1 MNIEEIPH
9 KGIIL
14 IVDDTPTNLGV
25 LFDFLADS
33 GFKVLVARD
42 GESAIQKVEYALPDL
57 ILLDVLMPGMD
68 GFETC
73 RCLKGNQATKDIPVV
88 FMTALTE
95 TVDKIRGLNLGAVDY
110 ITKPLQHEEVLA
122 RVTSHLRIQNLTKKL
137 KEQNV
142 RLKQEIQERTRA
154 EEALLKLKEELEE
167 RVEERTVELSQSN
180 ALLKQEIQER
190 ISTEAAL
197 QQSEARYRE
206 QAHQL
211 ELALRQLQQAQ
222 SQLIQ
227 SEQLALGQLVAGVA
241 HEMNNPVNFIYGNI
255 THADRYT
262 QDLLHL
268 LNLYTK
274 ELTNPGPTIIEEAQ
288 AIDLEFLLEDLPK
301 LLGSMKVGAER
312 IREIVQSLRNFSRVD
327 EAQMKPVNI
336 HDGLDSTLL
345 ILNNRLKSK
354 SDYPGIQIV
363 KEYGKLPPVECYA
376 GQLNQAFMN
385 LLSSVID
392 TLEEY
397 DRKRSPEEIH
407 FSRSTI
413 RICTEVT
420 DREFVTIQITD
431 NGPGMT
437 EEVRTRLFDPF
448 YTPKTNGKSTKI
460 GLALSYQIV
469 VDKHGGQMQCISAPG
484 QGTEFIIAI
493 PIRQD
498 LQKTPSFQSI

>member
-1 MNIEEIPH
+1 MNVEIPH

-14 IVDDTPTNLGV
+14 IVDDTPTNLGI

-33 GFKVLVARD
+33 GFKILVARD
-42 GESAIQKVEYALPDL
+42 GESAIQKVEYAPPDL

-73 RCLKGNQATKDIPVV
+73 RLLKANQATKDIPVI

-95 TVDKIRGLNLGAVDY
+95 TADKVRGLNLGAVDY

-122 RVTSHLRIQNLTKKL
+122 RVTIHLSIQNLTKKL

-142 RLKQEIQERTRA
+142 RLEQEIQERTRV
-154 EEALLKLKEELEE
+154 EEALLQLKEEQEE

-190 ISTEAAL
+190 ISTEAVL

-211 ELALRQLQQAQ
+211 ELAFRQLQQTQ

-227 SEQLALGQLVAGVA
+227 SEQLASLGQLVAGVA
-241 HEMNNPVNFIYGNI
+241 HEMNNPVNFIYGNV
-255 THADRYT
+255 THADHYT
-262 QDLLHL
+262 QDLMHL
-268 LNLYTK
+268 LNLYAK
-274 ELTNPGPTIIEEAQ
+274 EFPNPGPTITEEAQ
-288 AIDLEFLLEDLPK
+288 AIDLEFLVEDLPK
-301 LLGSMKVGAER
+301 LLGSMKIGVER

-354 SDYPGIQIV
+354 PDYPGIQII

-376 GQLNQAFMN
+376 GQLNQVFMN

-413 RICTEVT
+413 RICTEIT
-420 DREFVTIQITD
+420 DRGFVTIQITD
-431 NGPGMT
+431 NGPSMT
-437 EEVRTRLFDPF
+437 EEVRTHLFDPF
-448 YTPKTNGKSTKI
+448 YTPKTNGKGTKI
-460 GLALSYQIV
+460 GLSLSYQIV

-484 QGTEFIIAI
+484 QGTEFIMAI

>member
-1 MNIEEIPH
+1 MSEEIPH

-14 IVDDTPTNLGV
+14 IVDDTPINLGV

-33 GFKVLVARD
+33 GFKILVARD
-42 GESAIQKVEYALPDL
+42 GESAIQKGEYALPDL

-73 RCLKGNQATKDIPVV
+73 RQLKANQVTKDIPVI
-88 FMTALTE
+88 FMTALSE
-95 TVDKIRGLNLGAVDY
+95 TVDKVRGLSLGAVDY

-122 RVTSHLRIQNLTKKL
+122 RITVQLSIQSLTKKL

-142 RLKQEIQERTRA
+142 LLEQEIQERTRV
-154 EEALLKLKEELEE
+154 EKALLQLKEELEE
-167 RVEERTVELSQSN
+167 RVEERTLELSHSN

-190 ISTEAAL
+190 ISTEAVL

-211 ELALRQLQQAQ
+211 ELAFRQLQQTQ
-222 SQLIQ
+222 GQLIQ
-227 SEQLALGQLVAGVA
+227 SEQLASLGQLVAGVA

-255 THADRYT
+255 THAERYT
-262 QDLLHL
+262 QDLLYL

-274 ELTNPGPTIIEEAQ
+274 ELTNPGPTILEEAQ
-288 AIDLEFLLEDLPK
+288 AIDLDFLVEDLPK
-301 LLGSMKVGAER
+301 LLGSMKIGAER

-354 SDYPGIQIV
+354 ADYPGIQIV

-376 GQLNQAFMN
+376 GQMNQAFIN
-385 LLSSVID
+385 VLSSVID
-392 TLEEY
+392 ALEEY
-397 DRKRSPEEIH
+397 DHKRSPEEIH

-420 DREFVTIQITD
+420 DRGFVTIQIID
-431 NGPGMT
+431 NGPGIA
-437 EEVRTRLFDPF
+437 EEVRPHLFDPF
-448 YTPKTNGKSTKI
+448 FTPKTNGKSTKV
-460 GLALSYQIV
+460 GLSLTYQIV
-469 VDKHGGQMQCISAPG
+469 VNQHGGQMQCISAPG
-484 QGTEFIIAI
+484 QGTKFIIAI
-493 PIRQD
+493 PIRQN
-498 LQKTPSFQSI
+498 LQKTPSFESM

>member
-25 LFDFLADS
+25 LFDLLADS

-73 RCLKGNQATKDIPVV
+73 RCLKVNQATKDIPVV

-312 IREIVQSLRNFSRVD
+312 IRGEHSRW
-327 EAQMKPVNI
+327 
-336 HDGLDSTLL
+336 
-345 ILNNRLKSK
+345 
-354 SDYPGIQIV
+354 
-363 KEYGKLPPVECYA
+363 
-376 GQLNQAFMN
+376 
-385 LLSSVID
+385 
-392 TLEEY
+392 
-397 DRKRSPEEIH
+397 
-407 FSRSTI
+407 
-413 RICTEVT
+413 
-420 DREFVTIQITD
+420 
-431 NGPGMT
+431 
-437 EEVRTRLFDPF
+437 TR
-448 YTPKTNGKSTKI
+448 
-460 GLALSYQIV
+460 
-469 VDKHGGQMQCISAPG
+469 
-484 QGTEFIIAI
+484 
-493 PIRQD
+493 
-498 LQKTPSFQSI
+498 